1 MFSEK
6 MQKALNGQLNAELY
20 SAYLYL
26 SMAAYFAAED
36 LPGFTNW
43 MRVQVQEELVHAMK
57 FFDFV
62 NDRNGRVTLGSI
74 EGPPTAWDSPRA
86 AFEHVLA
93 HEQKVTGL
101 INDLVTLAAD
111 ENDHATHN
119 FLQWFVAEQV
129 EEESSANAVLQKI
142 KLAGDTGGGM
152 LMVDDQLATR
162 VFTPPP
168 GTASANAPGAGEKP
182 AGG

>member
-1 MFSEK
+1 MLSPK
-6 MQKALNGQLNAELY
+6 MEKALNSQLVAELF

-43 MRVQVQEELVHAMK
+43 MRVQVQEELVHAAK

-62 NDRNGRVTLGSI
+62 NDRDGRVTVEPI

-101 INDLVTLAAD
+101 INELVTLAAG
-111 ENDHATHN
+111 EKDHATHN

-152 LMVDDQLATR
+152 LMVDNELATR
-162 VFTPPP
+162 VFTPP
-168 GTASANAPGAGEKP
+168 GAAAKGPDAGPNP